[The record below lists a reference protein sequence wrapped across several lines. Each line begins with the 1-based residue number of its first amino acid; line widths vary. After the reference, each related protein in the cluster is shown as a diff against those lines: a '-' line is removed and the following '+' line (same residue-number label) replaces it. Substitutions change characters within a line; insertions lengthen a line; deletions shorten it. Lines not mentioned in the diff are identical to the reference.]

1 MKKPYTTSFA
11 ANRSPFQRIA
21 MLLFSFAA
29 TALSQHRPP
38 AVPLVTHDPY
48 FSIWSTA
55 DTLTAE
61 NTRHWTGA
69 QQPLA
74 GLIRIDGKPYRF
86 MGADPRE
93 VPAMRQLSV
102 QVNATSTVYA
112 FEAAGL
118 RLNLTFFTPAFPQDL
133 ALLSRP
139 VTYLTWTASATDN
152 ASHQI
157 AICLDI
163 DPRIAVNTPDQPV
176 TWSRSQANGLTVLNV
191 GSQEQKP
198 VNRSGDNLRIDW
210 GYFHLAVPENE
221 PSSTVA
227 AWGSAESFAKTGEV
241 PKADDM
247 DMPRSPSSAAAHL
260 AVVLPV
266 NIPAGQSV
274 SRHVLVSYTEGFAI
288 EYLQRRLKPYWQR
301 NGESTADM
309 LTQAEEQYP
318 ALQKRGAEYDT
329 ELAADLATAGGK
341 PYADLAILAYRQ
353 TLAAHKLVADVDGT
367 PLMFSKENFSNGCIG
382 TVDVLYP
389 AAPFFL
395 LLSPQL
401 LEAQMKP
408 LLDYA
413 ELPRWKWPFAP
424 HDLGQYPL
432 ANGQVYG
439 GGERTEEDQMPIEES
454 GNLLILAG
462 ALARAQGDTHVARQY
477 WPLLTK
483 WAEYLL
489 KNGLD
494 PENQLS
500 TDDFAGHLAHNAN
513 LSIKAVEAL
522 GAYAEMARALGHTDE
537 ANRYSA
543 AAKQM
548 AEKWRTMALD
558 GDHYKLAFDTPGSW
572 SQKYNLVWDKLLSLN
587 LFPAEVHNT
596 ELDFYLKH
604 LNQYGLPLDSRADY
618 TKLDWEIWTA
628 TLADNST
635 QFDALLAPIT
645 KWVGETPTRV
655 PLTDWYDT
663 KNGKQIGF
671 QARSVV
677 GGIYIKALSNP
688 EIAKKWQRR
697 TTP

>member
-266 NIPAGQSV
+266 NIPARQSV

-663 KNGKQIGF
+663 KNGKQTGF

>member
-645 KWVGETPTRV
+645 KWVGETPNRV

-663 KNGKQIGF
+663 QNGKQIGF